1 MIRDSFITWSWIL
14 WSSGSSPHAF
24 GRTKTSIRK
33 IRPVR
38 VCWLTLNVFSC
49 SLDNLISAGTASWR
63 CSRPPME
70 ASHAFTPTCE
80 WRHCWYCHDITITGG
95 FFIICVCVCVCVSG
109 LLNHGTRTPSPWT
122 QTSSVAVWTTKA
134 TSSER
139 QHEPVSPI
147 NYKH

>member
-24 GRTKTSIRK
+24 GRTKTSTRK

-49 SLDNLISAGTASWR
+49 SIQSDFCRYGFLALFASTNGGVTRVYPNMWVTTLLVLSWHYNYWR
-63 CSRPPME
+63 LRYN
-70 ASHAFTPTCE
+70 T
-80 WRHCWYCHDITITGG
+80 R
-95 FFIICVCVCVCVSG
+95 VCVCVSG
-109 LLNHGTRTPSPWT
+109 LLNHGTRTPSLWT
-122 QTSSVAVWTTKA
+122 QTFSVAVWTTKA

>member
-1 MIRDSFITWSWIL
+1 MIRVSFITWSWIL
-14 WSSGSSPHAF
+14 GSSGSSPHAF
-24 GRTKTSIRK
+24 GRTRTSTRK

-38 VCWLTLNVFSC
+38 VCWLTLSAFSC
-49 SLDNLISAGTASWR
+49 SFDNLISAGTASWR

-80 WRHCWYCHDITITGG
+80 WWYCCWYCNEITITRS
-95 FFIICVCVCVCVSG
+95 FIMCVCVSG
-109 LLNHGTRTPSPWT
+109 LLNHGTRTLSLWT

-134 TSSER
+134 TSLER